1 MPVTAASS
9 PIDFLPIAL
18 MFIVASAVVIAL
30 LIVTHWLGP
39 KRKTK
44 IKDDTFECGIEVQGN
59 ARVPFSIKYFLVAI
73 LFVLFDVEVIF
84 MYPWAVNFKNLGL
97 LGFVEMLTFVALLL
111 VGFYYILKKGALKW
125 EEEIH
130 YGHCLLQ
137 LLVAE
142 LNSWQQ
148 QQQLMIWDVSEQNV

>member
-111 VGFYYILKKGALKW
+111 VGFYYIIKKGALNW
-125 EEEIH
+125 E
-130 YGHCLLQ
+130 
-137 LLVAE
+137 
-142 LNSWQQ
+142 
-148 QQQLMIWDVSEQNV
+148 